1 MKKINLLIALFLIG
15 GAAFAQTSWSV
26 DKAHSNVQFTVT
38 HNVISE
44 VSGVFKDYN
53 ATITTKGEDFT
64 NGADVEFVVK
74 TASIDTENERRD
86 EHVRGDDFFNAAQYP
101 DMTFKGNLVKDGAK
115 YALKGNMTIRDVTK
129 PVTFDAAYLG
139 SIDTGR
145 GIKAGFKV
153 SGKINRLEYGL
164 KWSNKLASGEY
175 VVADEVQIL
184 VKLQLNKVVP
194 GQAGPGGPRT
204 GAPTAT
210 PPAGQAP
217 PAPRPN

>member
-1 MKKINLLIALFLIG
+1 MKKFNSLLALLLVG
-15 GAAFAQTSWSV
+15 GAAFAQTNWSV
-26 DKAHSNVQFTVT
+26 DKSHSNVQFTVT

-44 VSGVFKDYN
+44 VSGAFKDYTG
-53 ATITTKGEDFT
+53 TIVTKGEDFT
-64 NGADVEFVVK
+64 NGADVEFTIK

-101 DMTFKGNLVKDGAK
+101 DITFKGNVVKDGAK
-115 YALKGNMTIRDVTK
+115 YLLKGNLTIRDVTK
-129 PVTFDAAYLG
+129 PVSFDAAYLG
-139 SIDTGR
+139 SIDTGCG
-145 GIKAGFKV
+145 GIAAGWKV

-184 VKLQLNKVVP
+184 AKLQLKKVVP
-194 GQAGPGGPRT
+194 GQAGPGGPRG
-204 GAPTAT
+204 GAGA

-217 PAPRPN
+217 PAPRQN